1 MIALSAVE
9 VELDGNKGAAMQV
22 PPREWSSAGR
32 ARNSSSGRA
41 EQSSK

>member
-9 VELDGNKGAAMQV
+9 VELDGNKGSATQV
-22 PPREWSSAGR
+22 PPQEWSSAGR
-32 ARNSSSGRA
+32 ARNSPSSRA